1 MEVIMMIIIV
11 IQVIIEIKIT
21 TIVMM
26 MRIKMIEEN
35 GMGRRGVYFKWR
47 SSQKF
52 CKVDGFKRQ
61 IKVTPKNEGS
71 SNEASR
77 NVCRAHNNGRE
88 IKERCRTLL

>member
-1 MEVIMMIIIV
+1 MIIIV
-11 IQVIIEIKIT
+11 ILVIIEIKIT

-35 GMGRRGVYFKWR
+35 GMRRRGVYFKWR

-77 NVCRAHNNGRE
+77 NVCRAHNNGSE

>member
-1 MEVIMMIIIV
+1 MIIIV
-11 IQVIIEIKIT
+11 ILMIIEIKIT

-26 MRIKMIEEN
+26 MRIKTIEEN
-35 GMGRRGVYFKWR
+35 GIGRRGIYFKWR

>member
-1 MEVIMMIIIV
+1 MIIIV
-11 IQVIIEIKIT
+11 ILVIIEIKIT

-26 MRIKMIEEN
+26 MGIKMIEEN

>member
-1 MEVIMMIIIV
+1 
-11 IQVIIEIKIT
+11 
-21 TIVMM
+21 MM

-61 IKVTPKNEGS
+61 NQNYTQE
-71 SNEASR
+71 
-77 NVCRAHNNGRE
+77 
-88 IKERCRTLL
+88 

>member
-1 MEVIMMIIIV
+1 MMIIIV

>member
-1 MEVIMMIIIV
+1 MIIIV
-11 IQVIIEIKIT
+11 ILVIIEIKIT

-26 MRIKMIEEN
+26 MGIKMIEEN
-35 GMGRRGVYFKWR
+35 GIGRRGVYFKWR

>member
-1 MEVIMMIIIV
+1 
-11 IQVIIEIKIT
+11 
-21 TIVMM
+21 MM

-61 IKVTPKNEGS
+61 NQS
-71 SNEASR
+71 YN
-77 NVCRAHNNGRE
+77 
-88 IKERCRTLL
+88 

>member
-1 MEVIMMIIIV
+1 MMIIIIILIT
-11 IQVIIEIKIT
+11 IQIKIT

-35 GMGRRGVYFKWR
+35 GMRRRGVYFKWR

-61 IKVTPKNEGS
+61 NQNYTQ
-71 SNEASR
+71 
-77 NVCRAHNNGRE
+77 
-88 IKERCRTLL
+88 ERRFEQRSFKKCLPGTQQWERD